1 MFHFIVKLIVLI
13 TCFLPACMGCSCGN
27 RGAACEYLRADVAF
41 VGRVIETVPAQIMML
56 KDRPCSG
63 YSIRFKVEISLA
75 GQTAP
80 EIMIDTGRGG
90 GDCGTP
96 HPVGQRAV
104 IFASKS
110 RAGTLW
116 TGFCSGNR
124 ILSDSPESDN
134 LVRKYVDLAKMVT
147 IFGRVDQAKPVWHG
161 DHVEDNSGPE
171 AVHGPLLRAESEK
184 FSASTKTAADG
195 TYEFDE
201 LPNGKYAIVPELP
214 TSIDLD
220 RGNFEKRYQTNLSAG
235 QCGNIRFKFEP
246 TTRIRGRLIFPPG
259 MKPKNLE
266 VDVVPTHLEN
276 VDQFAGASIFTD
288 EHHRFDFW
296 PLPPGDYYVGVN
308 IKNLSKEGALFPQ
321 TYYPGATDKR
331 NAIMVHLT
339 EGEVKDVEI
348 PLPTLGDPVE

>member
-1 MFHFIVKLIVLI
+1 
-13 TCFLPACMGCSCGN
+13 
-27 RGAACEYLRADVAF
+27 
-41 VGRVIETVPAQIMML
+41 
-56 KDRPCSG
+56 
-63 YSIRFKVEISLA
+63 
-75 GQTAP
+75 
-80 EIMIDTGRGG
+80 
-90 GDCGTP
+90 
-96 HPVGQRAV
+96 
-104 IFASKS
+104 
-110 RAGTLW
+110 
-116 TGFCSGNR
+116 
-124 ILSDSPESDN
+124 
-134 LVRKYVDLAKMVT
+134 MVT

-161 DHVEDNSGPE
+161 YDVEDNSGPE
-171 AVHGPLLRAESEK
+171 ACLQMGRSFVPKARSLLLPRRPQPMAPTNSTSCRTENTPLFRSFL
-184 FSASTKTAADG
+184 
-195 TYEFDE
+195 
-201 LPNGKYAIVPELP
+201 LV
-214 TSIDLD
+214 SISIA
-220 RGNFEKRYQTNLSAG
+220 GNFEKRYQTNLSAG

-296 PLPPGDYYVGVN
+296 PLLSCDYYVGVN
-308 IKNLSKEGALFPQ
+308 IKNLSKEGELFPQ